1 MNNIEHL
8 LDTIASNP
16 LYIIIAISI
25 FVLIIWSLIKKL
37 YKLAIIFGICCLVYL
52 VYIFIEN
59 PTQATKDIKNTVKK
73 VVNEDPFEVKNK
85 ADEIIDKIPIDKLK
99 NKADEIIDKMP

>member
-8 LDTIASNP
+8 LNTIVSNP

-25 FVLIIWSLIKKL
+25 SILIIWSLIKKL
-37 YKLAIIFGICCLVYL
+37 YKLAIIFGICCSVYL

-59 PTQATKDIKNTVKK
+59 PVQAQKDFENAVKK
-73 VVNEDPFEVKNK
+73 VVKDDPLKGAKKK
-85 ADEIIDKIPIDKLK
+85 AVEFKDDIIDQIK
-99 NKADEIIDKMP
+99 

>member
-16 LYIIIAISI
+16 LYLIIAISI
-25 FVLIIWSLIKKL
+25 SILIIWSLIKKL

-52 VYIFIEN
+52 VYVFIEN
-59 PTQATKDIKNTVKK
+59 PTQATKDFENAVKK
-73 VVNEDPFEVKNK
+73 VVEDDSFDGAKKK
-85 ADEIIDKIPIDKLK
+85 AVKLK
-99 NKADEIIDKMP
+99 NNIIDQINN

>member
-16 LYIIIAISI
+16 LYLIIAISI
-25 FVLIIWSLIKKL
+25 SILIIWSLIKKL

-52 VYIFIEN
+52 VYIFFEN
-59 PTQATKDIKNTVKK
+59 PIQAQKDFENAVKK
-73 VVNEDPFEVKNK
+73 VVEDDSFDGAKKK
-85 ADEIIDKIPIDKLK
+85 AVKLK
-99 NKADEIIDKMP
+99 NNIIDQINN

>member
-16 LYIIIAISI
+16 LYTIIAISI
-25 FVLIIWSLIKKL
+25 SILIIWSLIKKL

-52 VYIFIEN
+52 VYIFFEN
-59 PTQATKDIKNTVKK
+59 PIQAQKD
-73 VVNEDPFEVKNK
+73 FEMRKRLSTTSIIMS
-85 ADEIIDKIPIDKLK
+85 DESVIDKVNDKV
-99 NKADEIIDKMP
+99 

>member
-8 LDTIASNP
+8 LDTIVSDP

-25 FVLIIWSLIKKL
+25 SILIIWSLIKKL

-59 PTQATKDIKNTVKK
+59 PIQAQKDLENAVKK
-73 VVNEDPFEVKNK
+73 VVEDDSFDGAKNK
-85 ADEIIDKIPIDKLK
+85 AIEFKDSIIEQIEK
-99 NKADEIIDKMP
+99 